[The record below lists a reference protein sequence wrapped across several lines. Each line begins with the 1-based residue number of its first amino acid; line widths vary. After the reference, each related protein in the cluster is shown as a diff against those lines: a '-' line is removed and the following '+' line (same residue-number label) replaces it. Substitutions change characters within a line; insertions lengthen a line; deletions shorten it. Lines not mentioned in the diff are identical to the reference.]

1 MAWPNSRLLDFI
13 ARSIPRISADFL
25 NALQDWII
33 AVSTATITLKA
44 VVVDGT
50 GGAAATPV
58 AGTVKVSRG
67 AADFTLPLPAIV
79 VGQLNTGQIAAMW
92 GRFTGANGTDLVMQ
106 AGLGVHD
113 DFGVGD
119 LSLVYVNTG
128 RYEIYTQRGFSVFGG
143 KILGAAWAT
152 AVDDG
157 VIASAELLQ
166 TGGGRFYVRVS
177 LKSTAGSYVN
187 GAFNAGAFGE

>member
-1 MAWPNSRLLDFI
+1 MAWPNNRLLDFI
-13 ARSIPRISADFL
+13 ARSLPRISADFL

-58 AGTVKVSRG
+58 GGTVTVNRG
-67 AADFTLPLPAIV
+67 AADFALPLPVTAR
-79 VGQLNTGQIAAMW
+79 GQLNVGQVALMW
-92 GRFTGANGTDLVMQ
+92 GRFTGASGTDLVMQ

-113 DFGVGD
+113 DFGAGD

-128 RYEIYTQRGFSVFGG
+128 RYEIYTQRGFTQLGG
-143 KILGAAWAT
+143 QILGSAWAT

-157 VIASAELLQ
+157 VIASAELLR

-177 LKSTAGSYVN
+177 LKNTAGSYVN